1 VVHYECIPKGQKVT
15 QELSV
20 TVLQHL
26 QEALQRHDWKS
37 GRNTAGFFTVTILHM
52 VKSMQKFL
60 AKDKI
65 PVIPQSSCSPD
76 LFPADFSSSQT
87 SKSV

>member
-1 VVHYECIPKGQKVT
+1 VVRCECIPKGQKVT

-26 QEALQRHDWKS
+26 QEALQRHDWNF
-37 GRNTAGFFTVTILHM
+37 GRNTAGFFTDNTVMHM

-65 PVIPQSSCSPD
+65 PVIPQLSYGPD
-76 LFPADFSSSQT
+76 LFPADFSSSRT
-87 SKSV
+87 